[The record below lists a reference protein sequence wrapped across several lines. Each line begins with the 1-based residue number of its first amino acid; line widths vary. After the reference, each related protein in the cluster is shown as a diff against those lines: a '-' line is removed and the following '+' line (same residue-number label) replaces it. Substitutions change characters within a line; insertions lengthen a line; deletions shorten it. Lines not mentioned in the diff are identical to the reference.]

1 MHTACGVIMG
11 DPIRLFPEPKP
22 DAGVVA
28 EQDPC
33 VVVRTNVSGNM
44 ETLAGGAT
52 AAELMELAAVDY
64 SAKLAWANGASTR
77 IHAKLSNIAV
87 YSVSS
92 TPNTRYEHW
101 PQTEA
106 CLDHATIEAALDLS
120 TEDGKLSEHLE
131 LVRLKALDD
140 YEAHGTITIEKA
152 AINGS
157 YTGTARAGQCLQTLN
172 VRLMIAR
179 DGTHGTLGDD
189 VKQGVCDD
197 TAARPVTEL
206 ASAHWGT
213 RWTNYGD

>member
-28 EQDPC
+28 EKDAC
-33 VVVRTNVSGNM
+33 VVVRTNVSGNI

-52 AAELMELAAVDY
+52 AAELMDLATSDY
-64 SAKLAWANGASTR
+64 SAALAWANGSTTR
-77 IHAKLSNIAV
+77 LHAKLSNITV

-92 TPNTRYEHW
+92 TPNTRYERW
-101 PQTEA
+101 SQTEP

-120 TEDGKLSEHLE
+120 TEDGKLSEHID
-131 LVRLKALDD
+131 LVRLEAFDD
-140 YEAHGTITIEKA
+140 FEAHGSFTIEKA
-152 AINGS
+152 ALKGS
-157 YTGTARAGQCLQTLN
+157 YTSTARAGQCFETLN
-172 VRLMIAR
+172 VRLMIAL
-179 DGTHGTLGDD
+179 DGTHGTFGDD
-189 VKQGVCDD
+189 LKPGVCDD
-197 TAARPVTEL
+197 TAVRPVTEF